1 MGTIF
6 QVLSLISKATN
17 RADFPHR
24 GCDFEKFSSLK
35 PGIMITEDIQ
45 QVAVFLSKIEDEGPG
60 LLGDMQQV
68 NADKVVEHPACCRGV
83 EARFPF

>member
-1 MGTIF
+1 
-6 QVLSLISKATN
+6 
-17 RADFPHR
+17 
-24 GCDFEKFSSLK
+24 
-35 PGIMITEDIQ
+35 MITEDIQ